1 MTKNGKDIR
10 EYLEKFQNDV
20 SLGFEECS
28 HKYSQNHVF
37 VASIGQIF
45 SEYIVAQNGTSNF
58 TIQMIAILIR

>member
-28 HKYSQNHVF
+28 HKYSK
-37 VASIGQIF
+37 
-45 SEYIVAQNGTSNF
+45 NGTSSC
-58 TIQMIAILIR
+58 IKCGKMKSQ